1 MVVDMVKWLVVR
13 VFQAAYFADPDYQAK
28 AKIGYQ
34 TKGKFRFW
42 ARVNLLIWYTQIIHN
57 TTYSGLATFSAF
69 YKKFTK
75 LSFSLFY
82 GQSRGSPPRLGGVSN

>member
-1 MVVDMVKWLVVR
+1 M
-13 VFQAAYFADPDYQAK
+13 FQAAYFADPDYQAK

-69 YKKFTK
+69 YKKITK
-75 LSFSLFY
+75 VSFFPILWAIQRIPPSI
-82 GQSRGSPPRLGGVSN
+82 RGRVKLNLLGPKKNEFC